1 LSETPP
7 GYTQTELLDP
17 FEIHI
22 GPVFER
28 RENGVRSILLIA
40 DERHV
45 NMRGIVHGGLLMTL
59 ADLAIGQAVWDAT
72 DHATVVTV
80 GMQSQFL
87 KPAHVGDRIEVTPQI
102 MRRTKS
108 LVFARGDFMVG
119 GEVVY
124 TATSLWKVLE
134 KR

>member
-1 LSETPP
+1 MSEAPP

-28 RENGVRSILLIA
+28 RDGGRRFLLIA

-45 NMRGIVHGGLLMTL
+45 NMRGVVHGGLLMTL

-87 KPAHVGDRIEVTPQI
+87 KPAHAGDRIEVTPQI

-108 LVFARGDFMVG
+108 LVFARGDFMVE
-119 GEVVY
+119 GEVIY

>member
-1 LSETPP
+1 MSETPP

>member
-1 LSETPP
+1 LSEAPP
-7 GYTQTELLDP
+7 GYVQTELLDP

-28 RENGVRSILLIA
+28 REDGGRRFLLIA
-40 DERHV
+40 DDRHV
-45 NMRGIVHGGLLMTL
+45 NMRGVVHGGLLMTL

-72 DHATVVTV
+72 AHATVVTV

-119 GEVVY
+119 GEVIY